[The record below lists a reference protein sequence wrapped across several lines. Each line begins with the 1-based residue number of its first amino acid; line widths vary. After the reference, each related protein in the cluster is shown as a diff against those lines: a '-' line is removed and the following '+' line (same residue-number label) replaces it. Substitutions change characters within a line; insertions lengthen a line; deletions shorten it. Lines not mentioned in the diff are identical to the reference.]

1 MIFYYPIIGALALA
15 IGTIREKIVLRKR
28 KVNIKLY
35 QTAGF
40 LAIVLVML
48 PFIYFFWKMTPEAF
62 ELKNILI
69 FSLVIIFSI
78 AANLFA
84 FYSLKWEKV
93 TKIEPARIL
102 EPLFIII
109 LAICFSYIF
118 GEQLYERNL
127 KIIIPAIIAGV
138 AIVFP
143 YIKRNHL
150 IFNKYFIAAILG
162 SFFFA
167 LELVI
172 SRLILNFY
180 SPMSFYFVRCSA
192 IFLIS
197 LVVFRPK
204 FSKLNKKVKL
214 EILLVGI
221 IWVIYRV
228 IVYYG
233 YLNLG
238 VIFTTLMI
246 MLGPIFIYIFAWKF
260 LKEKLNWKNVVAAL
274 VIIGCVLYGILG

>member
-1 MIFYYPIIGALALA
+1 MIYYPIIGALALA
-15 IGTIREKIVLRKR
+15 TGTIIEKTILIKR

-40 LAIVLVML
+40 LAIVLAML

-62 ELKNILI
+62 ELKNLLI
-69 FSLVIIFSI
+69 FSLVIVFSI

-93 TKIEPARIL
+93 TNLTPARIL
-102 EPLFIII
+102 EPLFIIL
-109 LAICFSYIF
+109 LAIGFSYIF

-127 KIIIPAIIAGV
+127 KIIVPAIIAGV
-138 AIVFP
+138 AIALP
-143 YIKRNHL
+143 HIKRNHL
-150 IFNKYFIAAILG
+150 ILNKYFIAAIIG

-172 SRLILNFY
+172 SRLILDFY
-180 SPMSFYFVRCSA
+180 SPISFYFLRCSA

-197 LVVFRPK
+197 FALFRPK
-204 FSKLNKKVKL
+204 FSNLNTKVRF
-214 EILLVGI
+214 EILLIGI
-221 IWVIYRV
+221 IWFVYRV
-228 IVYYG
+228 VVYYG

-246 MLGPIFIYIFAWKF
+246 MLGPIFVYLFAWKF
-260 LKEKLNWKNVVAAL
+260 LEEKLNWKNIISAL
-274 VIIGCVLYGILG
+274 VIVGCVLYGILG

>member
-1 MIFYYPIIGALALA
+1 MTFYYPIIGALALA

-62 ELKNILI
+62 ELKNLLI

-109 LAICFSYIF
+109 LVIWFSYIF
-118 GEQLYERNL
+118 GEQLYDRNL
-127 KIIIPAIIAGV
+127 KIIIPAIIAGI

-143 YIKRNHL
+143 HIKKNHL
-150 IFNKYFIAAILG
+150 RFNKYFIAAMLG

-172 SRLILNFY
+172 SKLILNFY
-180 SPMSFYFVRCSA
+180 SPMSFYFLRCFA

-197 LVVFRPK
+197 LAIFRPK
-204 FSKLNKKVKL
+204 FSKLNKKVRL

-260 LKEKLNWKNVVAAL
+260 LKEKLNWKNIVSAL
-274 VIIGCVLYGILG
+274 VIISCVLYGILG

>member
-1 MIFYYPIIGALALA
+1 MIYYPIIGALALA
-15 IGTIREKIVLRKR
+15 TGTIIEKTILIKR

-48 PFIYFFWKMTPEAF
+48 PFVYFFWKMTPEAF
-62 ELKNILI
+62 ELKNLLI
-69 FSLVIIFSI
+69 FSLVIVFSI

-93 TKIEPARIL
+93 TNLTPARIL
-102 EPLFIII
+102 EPLFIIL
-109 LAICFSYIF
+109 LAIGFSYVF

-127 KIIIPAIIAGV
+127 KIIVPAIIAGV
-138 AIVFP
+138 AIALP
-143 YIKRNHL
+143 HIKRNHL
-150 IFNKYFIAAILG
+150 ILNKYFIAAIIG

-172 SRLILNFY
+172 TRLILDFY
-180 SPMSFYFVRCSA
+180 SPISFYFLRCSA

-197 LVVFRPK
+197 FALFRQK
-204 FSKLNKKVKL
+204 FSNLNTKVRF

-221 IWVIYRV
+221 IWFVYRIV
-228 IVYYG
+228 VYYG
-233 YLNLG
+233 YLNFG

-246 MLGPIFIYIFAWKF
+246 MLGPIFVYLLAWKF
-260 LKEKLNWKNVVAAL
+260 LKEKLNWKNIVSAL
-274 VIIGCVLYGILG
+274 VIVGCVLYGILG